1 MSIAVNTGYNRKNKL
16 LLSLLTI
23 WGLTGMK
30 SVVFAA
36 YEEIVS
42 EKSIPMNKFAIHN
55 INFAKYAALLVY
67 DSDNTITIK

>member
-1 MSIAVNTGYNRKNKL
+1 
-16 LLSLLTI
+16 
-23 WGLTGMK
+23 MK